1 MSFIRQFFA
10 RFAATVLYF
19 DSSFI
24 CFFLKDYPKSLDRL
38 KSKISYKFSNKI
50 FNFSIEENYLMY
62 KI

>member
-10 RFAATVLYF
+10 RFAATVLDF

-24 CFFLKDYPKSLDRL
+24 CFFLKDSPKSLDRL
-38 KSKISYKFSNKI
+38 KSKTSYKFSNKI